1 MKKLRFL
8 LSVTNDDNDY
18 QIEQAAV
25 ARAAAEKAGIDLD
38 IASAGDNGVVQSQ
51 QILARVQ
58 SPSGSRPDAILFEP
72 AGSTALPQ
80 VARAAATAGIGWA
93 VLSREA
99 DYIVEMRAAYRV
111 PVFTV
116 TPDHKEIGR
125 IQGQQLAALLP
136 EGGLVLNIQ
145 GPSRSMAAQHRH
157 MGLLETKPES
167 VELRVIKG
175 HWSESSAHKAVS
187 SWLRLSTS
195 RDMQIAAVCAQ
206 DDSMAMGARKAFE
219 ECAHEGRERWL
230 KVPFLGCDGLSKT
243 GQEWVRRNLLAA
255 TVFSAPTAG
264 LAIEIMMQSIESGTQ
279 PALRTFV
286 ATKSIPA
293 IEELAS
299 QAVRARATSS
309 R

>member
-145 GPSRSMAAQHRH
+145 GPSQSVAAQHRH

-206 DDSMAMGARKAFE
+206 DDSMAIGARKALE
-219 ECAHEGRERWL
+219 HSGHELRQSWL
-230 KVPFLGCDGLSKT
+230 QIPFLGCDGMPKT
-243 GQEWVRRNLLAA
+243 GQEWVRRGLLTA
-255 TVFSAPTAG
+255 TVLSPPTAPV
-264 LAIEIMMQSIESGTQ
+264 AIDLIARFLHHGTMPPPRTLTES
-279 PALRTFV
+279 
-286 ATKSIPA
+286 KSIPD
-293 IEELAS
+293 IEMLGRNS
-299 QAVRARATSS
+299 RAVNVIS
-309 R
+309 